1 MARATGATA
10 RAGFARRH
18 ERCSCG
24 ITVTARS
31 FFTALALG
39 LASIVASAAPRDT
52 PGACPGYL
60 AHLRSARACL
70 ARGDRR
76 AAAAELRQA
85 EQALDSCLRGA
96 AGNRAV
102 AGLEPAPWAS

>member
-60 AHLRSARACL
+60 AHLRSARAC
-70 ARGDRR
+70 R